1 MVDRP
6 TGDDP
11 RATGP
16 RSGGPP
22 QGGHDTDEAALAA
35 RLSRLGESLETH
47 RSVKEAAESKGKTSG
62 FGQAIKIAS
71 EFVAGI
77 IVGAGLGWMIDRAL
91 GTSPFALIVFLL
103 LGFAAGV
110 LNVLRAEGVV
120 ADAGARLRQ
129 ANRTPRSGAPK
140 SGEPGGSGST
150 SDRSDG

>member
-6 TGDDP
+6 TDGAP
-11 RATGP
+11 RATG
-16 RSGGPP
+16 SGSAGSSK
-22 QGGHDTDEAALAA
+22 GDHDEEAALAA
-35 RLSRLGESLETH
+35 RLERLGESLEAH
-47 RSVKEAAESKGKTSG
+47 RSVKESTESKGKTSG

-77 IVGAGLGWMIDRAL
+77 VVGAGLGWLIDRAL
-91 GTSPFALIVFLL
+91 GTTPFALIVFLL

-129 ANRTPRSGAPK
+129 AGREESK
-140 SGEPGGSGST
+140 SEK
-150 SDRSDG
+150 SDL

>member
-6 TGDDP
+6 TDGAP
-11 RATGP
+11 RVTG
-16 RSGGPP
+16 SGSAGAP
-22 QGGHDTDEAALAA
+22 QGDPDEEAALAA
-35 RLSRLGESLETH
+35 RLERLGESLEAH
-47 RSVKEAAESKGKTSG
+47 RSAQESTESKGKTSG

-77 IVGAGLGWMIDRAL
+77 VVGAGLGWLIDRAL

-129 ANRTPRSGAPK
+129 AGRDKGSK
-140 SGEPGGSGST
+140 SEK
-150 SDRSDG
+150 SDL